1 MSEEPESTQ
10 SVTESHPKPQ
20 SPYLRPI
27 VMTAVAI
34 VLLMIVAW
42 GGNMRTHQAK
52 IAEIERSVDAL
63 SEAIEP
69 SVLDRNPSKLD
80 RTLLSIAEAGNYK
93 SVSYTDSSGMVISTT
108 DGVRKGKRYEELA
121 NCPVKAKATNEK
133 GSIVIRRAVILAGD
147 TRLGNIEVVLN

>member
-1 MSEEPESTQ
+1 MSDEAESTQ
-10 SVTESHPKPQ
+10 SVTEPHPKPQ

-34 VLLMIVAW
+34 ILLMIVAW

-69 SVLDRNPSKLD
+69 TVLNNDPARLS
-80 RTLLSIAEAGNYK
+80 RALLSIAEAGKYK
-93 SVSYTDSSGMVISTT
+93 SVTYSDNSGKILASTDQ
-108 DGVRKGKRYEELA
+108 VRLGKKSDEMA
-121 NCPVKAKATNEK
+121 KSPQKAKATNEK
-133 GSIVIRRAVILAGD
+133 GSVVVRRAVILAGD